1 MDYSLFYFNLPC
13 FSSAKFARLLATLR
27 RSERI
32 LASLTFD
39 NVSEP
44 KTISRR
50 RGRSKVGFTLLSA
63 YACTYVPA
71 ALAWPSFL
79 APPDITDLGIFPAAD
94 LQFAQTGIRARL
106 WNSYWFHWPTLGH
119 VIGDLH
125 IEALGLCKRALQPA
139 DIVDYICAGVEE
151 ACYVK

>member
-1 MDYSLFYFNLPC
+1 MDYSLFNFNPPC
-13 FSSAKFARLLATLR
+13 FSSAKSARLLATLR

-44 KTISRR
+44 KTSRR
-50 RGRSKVGFTLLSA
+50 RGCSKVGFTLLSA
-63 YACTYVPA
+63 YACTCTCRFG
-71 ALAWPSFL
+71 LASFL

-119 VIGDLH
+119 VTGDLH